1 MIMSTMLA
9 SVAEGMCLSD
19 TLGLS
24 SEALIEVGGC
34 YSARGA
40 LSLIVLVTGIADAD
54 MVCCR
59 YPLTPI
65 VVCCP
70 LQRPDD

>member
-40 LSLIVLVTGIADAD
+40 LSLLVLAGDGN
-54 MVCCR
+54 CR
-59 YPLTPI
+59 CGHGLLPVSPHSHCRL
-65 VVCCP
+65 
-70 LQRPDD
+70 LSSSEA